1 MRCYTKQ
8 HQFYCGIDLHAR
20 TMYACIWNHHG
31 EIMLHRL
38 RWEHDPSS
46 LHDRHAIHTRE
57 TRGGWPTEDP
67 LWEGRVPAPPGSRSS
82 RLPDVPR
89 TPRSAFLLSLP
100 SHL

>member
-8 HQFYCGIDLHAR
+8 HQFYCGIDLHAH

-46 LHDRHAIHTRE
+46 LHDRHAIHTQE
-57 TRGGWPTEDP
+57 TRGGWLTEDP
-67 LWEGRVPAPPGSRSS
+67 LWDGRAPAPQVPAPPGCPMCPGHLVAHFR
-82 RLPDVPR
+82 
-89 TPRSAFLLSLP
+89 LSLP